1 MNRLV
6 LVTAALGFTLI
17 LSMTAVPGAVVGQD
31 TTAERSFDTEAP
43 GPGENVTVTTTINLV
58 ESTEVNFVDA
68 FDPAFAS
75 ADLISI
81 TANDEEVPTLLAD
94 AVGDSVV
101 LLTEA
106 VGPGTLTVAYQVEVP
121 PDATPGEEYTF
132 DSAVELNGEM
142 TPVAGD
148 STLTVG
154 GADAASFAVSIDTS
168 GSAVVGESLTAE
180 YTVEN
185 TGAAE
190 ETQDIVFSAD
200 GSQVGTVSAT
210 LAEGETT
217 TGTFEYTPSAD
228 GEIELAVASDDTT
241 ATSTL
246 TVESSP
252 DDGGDDGTGNGSN
265 NGTDDND
272 DGDGDDANNGDGN
285 SGDGSGPG
293 FGLLGAVLSTVLL
306 TGYGVSRRRTRE
318 A

>member
-6 LVTAALGFTLI
+6 LVTAALGFTFI

-43 GPGENVTVTTTINLV
+43 GPGENVTVTTTITLA
-58 ESTEVNFVDA
+58 ESTEVNFIDA

-75 ADLISI
+75 ADLISV

-154 GADAASFAVSIDTS
+154 GAEAASFAVSLDAP
-168 GSAVVGESLTAE
+168 GSAVAGESLTAE

-185 TGAAE
+185 TGGAE
-190 ETQDIVFSAD
+190 ETQDIVFSVD

-241 ATSTL
+241 TTSTL

-252 DDGGDDGTGNGSN
+252 DDGGDDGTDNGSD
-265 NGTDDND
+265 NGTDE
-272 DGDGDDANNGDGN
+272 NGDGETGDDGN
-285 SGDGSGPG
+285 TGDGSGPG

-306 TGYGVSRRRTRE
+306 TGYGVSRRRTQE